1 MNHNHQAQN
10 NTGQLEIAFF
20 LNLGFTILEIIGGI
34 WTNSMAIVADALH
47 DLGDSLS
54 LGMAWFLEQYA
65 QKEHDDRYSY
75 GYRRYSL
82 LGALINTLVLVGG
95 GLVVLSQAI
104 PRIINPEPTYVPG
117 MIGFALV
124 GIAVNGLAVWRVKKG
139 QSLNTQVVAW
149 HLLEDVL
156 GWAAVLVVSIILLF
170 TNFYILD
177 PILSILITLYVLV
190 NVVKNLKKTLG
201 IFLQAVPY
209 DVNLTK
215 IEQEIR
221 HIAGVQSTHHTHVWS
236 LDGDHHVLTTHV
248 VVDDEA
254 TKAEILQI
262 KKEILA
268 VAGPKDFEHIT
279 IEIEYENERCR
290 LE

>member
-1 MNHNHQAQN
+1 MNHNHEAQDD
-10 NTGQLEIAFF
+10 TTQLKLAFF
-20 LNLGFTILEIIGGI
+20 LNLGFTILEIIGGV

-54 LGMAWFLEQYA
+54 LAMAWFLEQYA
-65 QKEHDDRYSY
+65 QKGHDTHYSY

-82 LGALINTLVLVGG
+82 LGALVNTLVLIGG
-95 GLVVLSQAI
+95 GLAVLSQTI
-104 PRIINPEPTYVPG
+104 PRLITPEPTNVPG
-117 MIGFALV
+117 MIGFALL
-124 GIAVNGLAVWRVKKG
+124 GIVVNGLAVVRVKRG

-156 GWAAVLVVSIILLF
+156 GWIAVLVVSMVLLF

-177 PILSILITLYVLV
+177 PILSILITLYVLY
-190 NVVKNLKKTLG
+190 NVVKNLKKTLA
-201 IFLQAVPY
+201 IFLQAVPG
-209 DVNLTK
+209 DVNLANMEQK
-215 IEQEIR
+215 IGS
-221 HIAGVQSTHHTHVWS
+221 IAGVRSVHHTHVWS

-262 KKEILA
+262 KKEALA
-268 VAGPKDFEHIT
+268 VTGAEDFEHVT

-290 LE
+290 LL